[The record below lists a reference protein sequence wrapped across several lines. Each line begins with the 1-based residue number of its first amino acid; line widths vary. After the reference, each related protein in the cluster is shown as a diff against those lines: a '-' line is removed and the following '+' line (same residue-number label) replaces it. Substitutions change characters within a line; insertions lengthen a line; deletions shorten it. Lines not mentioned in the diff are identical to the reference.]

1 MNKDKLK
8 NIFLGIIAINL
19 TLITLIQ
26 LEVFPPK
33 AYASETTPTAT
44 PVNTNYGLVP
54 LNEDGSIDV
63 NVVSSMD
70 VWIKGWISMSEG
82 RQYLELS
89 HGSNYGPIPV
99 EQRDR

>member
-26 LEVFPPK
+26 LEIFPPK
-33 AYASETTPTAT
+33 AYASETSQPI
-44 PVNTNYGLVP
+44 NTNYGLVP

-63 NVVSSMD
+63 NLGNSGVNCYV
-70 VWIKGWISMSEG
+70 
-82 RQYLELS
+82 Y
-89 HGSNYGPIPV
+89 NTAYGKWQAMTQP
-99 EQRDR
+99 

>member
-33 AYASETTPTAT
+33 AYASETNQPINA
-44 PVNTNYGLVP
+44 NYGLVP
-54 LNEDGSIDV
+54 LNENGNV
-63 NVVSSMD
+63 NVEVVGGVDITAIYGGSGAALGMHNF
-70 VWIKGWISMSEG
+70 
-82 RQYLELS
+82 YLK
-89 HGSNYGPIPV
+89 HN
-99 EQRDR
+99 

>member
-54 LNEDGSIDV
+54 LNENGNV
-63 NVVSSMD
+63 NVEVVGGVDITAIYGGAGAALGMHNF
-70 VWIKGWISMSEG
+70 
-82 RQYLELS
+82 YLK
-89 HGSNYGPIPV
+89 HN
-99 EQRDR
+99 